1 MDLPSIT
8 VLAKVGF
15 VSEDQTKAAL
25 VGFGFIYADN
35 KGPVINWKKG
45 DMVHVKLRSWSKK
58 REDNTYI
65 QRFYVKDVLTH
76 EG

>member
-1 MDLPSIT
+1 
-8 VLAKVGF
+8 
-15 VSEDQTKAAL
+15 
-25 VGFGFIYADN
+25 
-35 KGPVINWKKG
+35 
-45 DMVHVKLRSWSKK
+45 MVHVKLRSWSKK